1 MTYPMLT
8 VKTRMMSARKTDTD
22 IKYAS
27 LSDAVTQIARKEGLL
42 GFFQGIKT
50 KIVQSVLAAAL
61 LFMCK
66 EKISDV
72 TREALLLRSR
82 NEEG

>member
-1 MTYPMLT
+1 M
-8 VKTRMMSARKTDTD
+8 KTMSARKADTD

-27 LSDAVTQIARKEGLL
+27 LSDAVVQIAEKEGLL

-66 EKISDV
+66 DKMSDA
-72 TREALLLRSR
+72 TRKVLLL
-82 NEEG
+82 